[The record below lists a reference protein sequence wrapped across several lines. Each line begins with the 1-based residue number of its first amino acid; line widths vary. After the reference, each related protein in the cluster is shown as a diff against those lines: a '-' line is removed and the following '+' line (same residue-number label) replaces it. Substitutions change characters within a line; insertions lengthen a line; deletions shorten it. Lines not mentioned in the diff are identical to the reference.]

1 MLPKEARLRRRA
13 EFAEAVRRGARAG
26 TPTLVAH
33 LVTDDRGAQNV
44 IAGPR
49 AGFVV
54 SRSVGSSVV
63 RNRVLRQ
70 LRHLVR
76 DRMDQLP
83 RDGRLVVRATPAAAA
98 SSSLRMAED
107 LDRALA
113 KLTSGSVTR

>member
-1 MLPKEARLRRRA
+1 VLPKESRLRRRA
-13 EFAEAVRRGARAG
+13 QFAEAVRQGARAG

-33 LVTDDRGAQNV
+33 LVTDPGTE
-44 IAGPR
+44 PR

-54 SRSVGSSVV
+54 SRSVGSAVV

-76 DRMDQLP
+76 DRLDRLP
-83 RDGRLVVRATPAAAA
+83 SGARLVVRATPAAAA
-98 SSSLRMAED
+98 SSSLRLGAD

-113 KLTSGSVTR
+113 RLTTAEAKR

>member
-33 LVTDDRGAQNV
+33 LVPGEHS
-44 IAGPR
+44 R

-54 SRSVGSSVV
+54 SRSVGSAAV

-76 DRMDQLP
+76 DRLDRLP
-83 RDGRLVVRATPAAAA
+83 DDAHLVVRATPAAAA
-98 SSSLRMAED
+98 SSSRRLGAD
-107 LDRALA
+107 LDRALD
-113 KLTSGSVTR
+113 KLTAGTQP

>member
-1 MLPKEARLRRRA
+1 VLPKESRLRRRA
-13 EFAEAVRRGARAG
+13 QFAEAVRQGARAG

-33 LVTDDRGAQNV
+33 LVTDDDSDA
-44 IAGPR
+44 AR

-54 SRSVGSSVV
+54 SRSVGSAVI

-76 DRMDQLP
+76 DRLDRLP
-83 RDGRLVVRATPAAAA
+83 GGARLVVRATPAAAA
-98 SSSLRMAED
+98 SSSQRLGAD

-113 KLTSGSVTR
+113 RLTAAEAKR